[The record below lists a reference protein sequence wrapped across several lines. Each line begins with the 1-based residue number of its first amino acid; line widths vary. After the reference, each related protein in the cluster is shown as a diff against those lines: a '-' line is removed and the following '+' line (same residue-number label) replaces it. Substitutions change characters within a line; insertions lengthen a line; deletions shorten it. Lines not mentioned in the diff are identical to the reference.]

1 MNLAKSRRVPVSPSA
16 CGQQGCHGEDIQDKI
31 PAILKL
37 VCKTGSTQWTQ
48 ACTHGRDADSGVS
61 VRTEKT
67 SFQSDLPGMLVTQ
80 KHTKRPVNLET
91 VKSIQWQN
99 TIHARGQGSSKGG
112 P

>member
-1 MNLAKSRRVPVSPSA
+1 MFPSA
-16 CGQQGCHGEDIQDKI
+16 CGRQGCHGEDIQDKI
-31 PAILKL
+31 PPILRLAFKS
-37 VCKTGSTQWTQ
+37 GSTQWTQ
-48 ACTHGRDADSGVS
+48 ACTDGRDADSGVS

-67 SFQSDLPGMLVTQ
+67 SFQGDLPGMLVTQ

-99 TIHARGQGSSKGG
+99 TNRARGPGSSKGG